1 MVRVKYIFPSVSL
14 NLDTSFSNF
23 ISQHWHLCNR
33 SSFKYEICFI
43 TIIIYKQKIEKPT
56 AWFTIWLWAAVQPF
70 FPQLFC
76 YDSFRN
82 KGMDFIYIYIY
93 INPLLILTAPI
104 QIRYIIIFKSK
115 SAINPHL
122 MLMRDVERLING
134 SSTKT
139 QLLSDSENNGS
150 PHKNSSI
157 IK

>member
-1 MVRVKYIFPSVSL
+1 
-14 NLDTSFSNF
+14 
-23 ISQHWHLCNR
+23 
-33 SSFKYEICFI
+33 
-43 TIIIYKQKIEKPT
+43 
-56 AWFTIWLWAAVQPF
+56 
-70 FPQLFC
+70 
-76 YDSFRN
+76 
-82 KGMDFIYIYIY
+82 MDFIYIYIY